1 MLCRILLTGDFIFS
15 SSFDKTARAWLF
27 DVSELGEG
35 NEERACIKTFKVYDL
50 EKKTNLILFSMVL
63 PRCQGHQKGVYPLI
77 FIPSADELDDT
88 EGEGPSIRP
97 GDILLTGSADNTAR
111 SWSFESAGCLKQ
123 FRGHT
128 GAVTTMA
135 TDSSGKVLFTA
146 GADST
151 IKSWNIQSAQLLKV
165 SHQSSSSRSTPED
178 SFGIL
183 SNNKPRPPFR
193 RCDTLLS
200 SCAVCRHSRATPE

>member
-1 MLCRILLTGDFIFS
+1 MSRGHSSYINCVAVQDTYVITGGADSTIRKWDMTTCECLFVYEGHTSRIQKVLLTGDFIFS
-15 SSFDKTARAWLF
+15 SSFDKTAKAWLF
-27 DVSELGEG
+27 DVSDLGEG
-35 NEERACIKTFKVYDL
+35 NEERACIKTFK
-50 EKKTNLILFSMVL
+50 
-63 PRCQGHQKGVYPLI
+63 GHQKGVYPLI
-77 FIPSADELDDT
+77 FIPSDDDLDEE
-88 EGEGPSIRP
+88 EGEGPTIRP

-111 SWSFESAGCLKQ
+111 SWSVESSGCLKQ

-165 SHQSSSSRSTPED
+165 IWQEN
-178 SFGIL
+178 FIL
-183 SNNKPRPPFR
+183 RPNSK
-193 RCDTLLS
+193 CIS
-200 SCAVCRHSRATPE
+200 M

>member
-1 MLCRILLTGDFIFS
+1 MRRGLALKLSR
-15 SSFDKTARAWLF
+15 
-27 DVSELGEG
+27 
-35 NEERACIKTFKVYDL
+35 YDL
-50 EKKTNLILFSMVL
+50 ENKEDLILFSMML

-165 SHQSSSSRSTPED
+165 SHQSSSSRNTATHPKS
-178 SFGIL
+178 GGGL
-183 SNNKPRPPFR
+183 QFR
-193 RCDTLLS
+193 NL
-200 SCAVCRHSRATPE
+200 VE

>member
-1 MLCRILLTGDFIFS
+1 MSIYNFVRILLTGDFIFS
-15 SSFDKTARAWLF
+15 SSFDKTAKAWLF

-35 NEERACIKTFKVYDL
+35 NEERACIKTFKVRQSDTSFSTFHL
-50 EKKTNLILFSMVL
+50 HIL
-63 PRCQGHQKGVYPLI
+63 QGHQKGVYPLI
-77 FIPSADELDDT
+77 FIPSSDDLDD
-88 EGEGPSIRP
+88 EDDSDGPTIRP

-135 TDSSGKVLFTA
+135 TDNSGKVLFTA

-165 SHQSSSSRSTPED
+165 S
-178 SFGIL
+178 F
-183 SNNKPRPPFR
+183 
-193 RCDTLLS
+193 
-200 SCAVCRHSRATPE
+200 

>member
-1 MLCRILLTGDFIFS
+1 MLNFS
-15 SSFDKTARAWLF
+15 VQIHS
-27 DVSELGEG
+27 
-35 NEERACIKTFKVYDL
+35 
-50 EKKTNLILFSMVL
+50 
-63 PRCQGHQKGVYPLI
+63 QGHQKGVYPLI
-77 FIPSADELDDT
+77 FIPSADDLDEVES
-88 EGEGPSIRP
+88 EGRSIRP

-111 SWSFESAGCLKQ
+111 TWSFESAGCLKQ

-165 SHQSSSSRSTPED
+165 GNYFVE
-178 SFGIL
+178 
-183 SNNKPRPPFR
+183 NRPPSF
-193 RCDTLLS
+193 
-200 SCAVCRHSRATPE
+200 

>member
-1 MLCRILLTGDFIFS
+1 MTTCECLFVYEGHTSRIQKVLLTGDFLFS
-15 SSFDKTARAWLF
+15 SSFDKTAKAWLF

-35 NEERACIKTFKVYDL
+35 NEERACIKTFK
-50 EKKTNLILFSMVL
+50 
-63 PRCQGHQKGVYPLI
+63 GHQKGVYPLI
-77 FIPSADELDDT
+77 FIPSADELD
-88 EGEGPSIRP
+88 EEESEGPTIRP

-111 SWSFESAGCLKQ
+111 SWSVESSGCLKQ

-165 SHQSSSSRSTPED
+165 T
-178 SFGIL
+178 IL
-183 SNNKPRPPFR
+183 VSVENSVDNSQIKIKSPYRILR
-193 RCDTLLS
+193 VTLG
-200 SCAVCRHSRATPE
+200 

>member
-1 MLCRILLTGDFIFS
+1 MRRGLALKLSR
-15 SSFDKTARAWLF
+15 
-27 DVSELGEG
+27 
-35 NEERACIKTFKVYDL
+35 YDL
-50 EKKTNLILFSMVL
+50 ENKENLILFSMML

-165 SHQSSSSRSTPED
+165 SHQSSSSRNTATQHTRSQGEGY

-183 SNNKPRPPFR
+183 SNNTPRPPFR
-193 RCDTLLS
+193 HCDTQLS
-200 SCAVCRHSRATPE
+200 SCAMCRHSRATPE

>member
-1 MLCRILLTGDFIFS
+1 MGLCRILLTGDFIFS
-15 SSFDKTARAWLF
+15 SSFDKTAKAWLF
-27 DVSELGEG
+27 DVSEIGEG
-35 NEERACIKTFKVYDL
+35 DEERACIKTFK
-50 EKKTNLILFSMVL
+50 
-63 PRCQGHQKGVYPLI
+63 GHQKGVYPLI
-77 FIPSADELDDT
+77 FIPSADELDEDT
-88 EGEGPSIRP
+88 SDGPTIRP
-97 GDILLTGSADNTAR
+97 GDIVLTGSADNTAR

-165 SHQSSSSRSTPED
+165 SQANINIKANFKLTVLAD
-178 SFGIL
+178 I
-183 SNNKPRPPFR
+183 
-193 RCDTLLS
+193 
-200 SCAVCRHSRATPE
+200 